1 MVMDIYKLDLEW
13 QYIMLAHHASELIK
27 ISEARGEILSEHIEP
42 LKRRLEVIKRL
53 REEGDEQ
60 GCEVFAR
67 GAVEDGELRCYSFG
81 ELDDDSIALNQWPSS
96 QICMD
101 CEHGAFIMGENI
113 PASTYACKRNVQ
125 LGPCDSSCSMFEEK
139 EFQEME

>member
-1 MVMDIYKLDLEW
+1 MKDIYKLDLEW
-13 QYIMLAHHASELIK
+13 QHIMLAHHASELIK
-27 ISEARGEILSEHIEP
+27 VSEAGGEILLEHLEP

-53 REEGDEQ
+53 QEEADEQ
-60 GCEVFAR
+60 VCEDFAQR
-67 GAVEDGELRCYSFG
+67 EDVDVPLCLLGIGEP
-81 ELDDDSIALNQWPSS
+81 DDNSITLNEWPSS

-101 CEHGAFIMGENI
+101 CEHGVFIMGEDI

>member
-1 MVMDIYKLDLEW
+1 MDIYKLDLEW
-13 QYIMLAHHASELIK
+13 QYIMLAHHVSALLKAVDEGGVFL
-27 ISEARGEILSEHIEP
+27 AGEHIGA
-42 LKRRLEVIKRL
+42 LRQRMEVIKRL
-53 REEGDEQ
+53 REEGGSRE
-60 GCEVFAR
+60 CEDFAQ
-67 GAVEDGELRCYSFG
+67 GAVEDGELRRYSFG

-101 CEHGAFIMGENI
+101 CEHGAFIIGENI